1 MTSVMT
7 PQPNPNPFGLRWKLG
22 EYLNRA
28 MTPKVI
34 SSETQS
40 SKAASPSF
48 GNAAAVT
55 DKPWGQL
62 PPSLPKPWRRLHRGQ
77 YPEGQRQSLKWT
89 EMSLIKTSFPASETF
104 AWEGRYDLP
113 GLVWKPRQESNE
125 RQLKEGRA
133 AWSVFLIT
141 SWSLFC
147 WNIFC
152 SSLVNRAELV
162 RGERQNHLT
171 GISLSRRST
180 MCRGS
185 QRTRQPVLCIMVQV
199 QFSARYQSYT
209 EGRTSA
215 RPECQEFL
223 NNRHSYAQPK
233 ALSYLNIKQFLLSL
247 KSLSSAHTS
256 SAKLMQDPEVQ
267 AVCPYQS
274 LFPQLYKIPSG

>member
-7 PQPNPNPFGLRWKLG
+7 PQPNPSPFGLRWKLG

-40 SKAASPSF
+40 SKAESPSF
-48 GNAAAVT
+48 GNATAVT
-55 DKPWGQL
+55 DKSWGQL
-62 PPSLPKPWRRLHRGQ
+62 PPSLSKPWRRLHRGQ

-104 AWEGRYDLP
+104 AREGRCDLP

-133 AWSVFLIT
+133 AWLVFLIT

-162 RGERQNHLT
+162 RGEWQNHLT
-171 GISLSRRST
+171 GISLSWRSA
-180 MCRGS
+180 MCRGKPKNTATCS
-185 QRTRQPVLCIMVQV
+185 LHHGAGSVFCTLPKIHWRKNFCKTWMPGVFEQQALVC
-199 QFSARYQSYT
+199 ST
-209 EGRTSA
+209 ESTVI
-215 RPECQEFL
+215 
-223 NNRHSYAQPK
+223 PK
-233 ALSYLNIKQFLLSL
+233 Y
-247 KSLSSAHTS
+247 
-256 SAKLMQDPEVQ
+256 
-267 AVCPYQS
+267 
-274 LFPQLYKIPSG
+274 